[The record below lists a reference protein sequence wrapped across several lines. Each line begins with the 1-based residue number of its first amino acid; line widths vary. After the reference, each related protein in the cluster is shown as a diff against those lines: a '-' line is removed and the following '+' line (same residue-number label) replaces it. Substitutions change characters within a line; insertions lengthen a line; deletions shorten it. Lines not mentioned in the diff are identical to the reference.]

1 MKRLFDIVSSLILL
15 ILLSPLIATSIIL
28 IILFSGTPIFFLQDR
43 LGKDFKVYKIIKF
56 RTMKVNSEKEHTG
69 LFSFEDDPRI
79 TQIGKYLRMLSIDEM
94 PQLFNVLR
102 GDMSLVGPRPA
113 VTYELGEI
121 SDLPSEYLPRFK
133 VKPGITGLAQVNG
146 RNDLTWDEKVSY
158 DNLYIDKYKKYSV
171 LLDIYISIITPF
183 QLLKLK
189 SVIEKRND

>member
-121 SDLPSEYLPRFK
+121 SDLP
-133 VKPGITGLAQVNG
+133 
-146 RNDLTWDEKVSY
+146 
-158 DNLYIDKYKKYSV
+158 
-171 LLDIYISIITPF
+171 
-183 QLLKLK
+183 
-189 SVIEKRND
+189 